1 MMRYLRIISIGAVA
15 ALAMLPTAALAGTYS
30 PAGVGGAG
38 PTTVQWK
45 HGVPLLTCTL
55 TATTN
60 SDGTIS
66 STGVPSGTKITGIT
80 LANGLCMGVIFNGL
94 PYDITTLNA
103 TDVVI
108 NDVRVLG
115 ASSNCRGNL
124 RAKLVGGVLQ
134 FQHTNMIPSDPPGGT
149 PCSLAGNVTTSPA
162 ASYTYP

>member
-1 MMRYLRIISIGAVA
+1 MRNLKRISIGAAA
-15 ALAMLPTAALAGTYS
+15 ALVMLPTIALAGTYS
-30 PAGVGGAG
+30 PTGTGAAG

-45 HGVPLLTCTL
+45 QGVPLLTCVL
-55 TATTN
+55 TATIS

-66 STGVPSGTKITGIT
+66 STGVPSGTKITGMT
-80 LANGLCMGVIFNGL
+80 LANGLCGAVIFNGL

-103 TDVVI
+103 TDIVI

-115 ASSNCRGNL
+115 AASSCRGNL

-134 FQHTNMIPSDPPGGT
+134 FRNTNMIPSDPPGGT
-149 PCSLAGNVTTSPA
+149 PCSIAGNVATAPT

>member
-1 MMRYLRIISIGAVA
+1 MNNLKKIFVGTVA

-30 PAGVGGAG
+30 PAGTGGAG
-38 PTTVQWK
+38 PSTVEVK
-45 HGVPLLTCTL
+45 KGITLTCTL

-60 SDGTIS
+60 SNGTIS
-66 STGVPSGTKITGIT
+66 TTVPSGTKITGISLT
-80 LANGLCMGVIFNGL
+80 GGLCGAVSFSGF

-108 NDVRVLG
+108 NDVRVVG
-115 ASSNCRGNL
+115 ITGNCRGNL

-134 FQHTNMIPSDPPGGT
+134 FTHANTIPSDPPGGSA
-149 PCSLAGNVTTSPA
+149 CSMQNNVSTTPA